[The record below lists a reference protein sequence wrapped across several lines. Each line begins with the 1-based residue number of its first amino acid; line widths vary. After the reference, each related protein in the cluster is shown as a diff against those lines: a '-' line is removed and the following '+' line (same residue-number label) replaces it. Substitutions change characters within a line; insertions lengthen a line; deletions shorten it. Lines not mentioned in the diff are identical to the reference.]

1 MSLNGL
7 DTPDVQEAYQQ
18 AITEAGGWFLLRY
31 TSRDSVELLGRGR
44 GGVHEARVCI
54 AKYDEQSPLYG
65 LIVYRRRKFL
75 IKYIPEGTSRLLQ
88 ARTAVHFQD
97 ILERYSPYETLL
109 EITSAD
115 SLNDTS
121 LASSFPLHTA
131 SPSASSNRLHEISE
145 DGEDAGLT
153 PRRPANHSFS
163 STGSIFGT
171 QRYKMEKRVDQVM
184 GPDRSPLRNNPSIQV
199 TDSTSTSSSP
209 YSSPQKT
216 SISQILVHEDAGQ
229 RSVSSLASM
238 TDYTTSEDSNRA
250 TETASQHVE
259 QPAAGTPPA
268 PRESAEVPHGSLEL
282 GREETP
288 TGSRNDAAER
298 QSSLLS
304 DR

>member
-163 STGSIFGT
+163 S
-171 QRYKMEKRVDQVM
+171 
-184 GPDRSPLRNNPSIQV
+184 
-199 TDSTSTSSSP
+199 
-209 YSSPQKT
+209 
-216 SISQILVHEDAGQ
+216 
-229 RSVSSLASM
+229 
-238 TDYTTSEDSNRA
+238 
-250 TETASQHVE
+250 
-259 QPAAGTPPA
+259 
-268 PRESAEVPHGSLEL
+268 
-282 GREETP
+282 
-288 TGSRNDAAER
+288 
-298 QSSLLS
+298 
-304 DR
+304 